1 MRNSVFNAL
10 LLPVTMVI
18 TSVLVLEVQ
27 SLSSDDY
34 LLSMKPGIE
43 AHVSRYALALVE
55 TPLIK
60 DWLNPSDLSLTES
73 LLRSVLDNNRSALPD
88 AMTDV
93 VVEDSGFELEGRD
106 VTGQAELILKNRE
119 SVLIVFET
127 DDQELYYAYVKN
139 RPAFSDRQYA
149 RILRYPVF
157 SIADHFTQLDVEVS
171 IEWVSYVNPHHRTF
185 KNHG

>member
-1 MRNSVFNAL
+1 MNNPVFNAL

-18 TSVLVLEVQ
+18 TSALVLELQ

-43 AHVSRYALALVE
+43 ANVSRYALALVE
-55 TPLIK
+55 KPLIK
-60 DWLNPSDLSLTES
+60 DWFDPSDLSLTES
-73 LLRSVLDNNRSALPD
+73 LLRSVLENNRSALPD
-88 AMTDV
+88 SITDV
-93 VVEDSGFELEGRD
+93 VVKDSGFEFEGRD

-127 DDQELYYAYVKN
+127 DDKELYYAYVKN

-149 RILRYPVF
+149 RILHYPVF
-157 SIADHFTQLDVEVS
+157 SIANHFKRLDAEVS

-185 KNHG
+185 KNHE

>member
-1 MRNSVFNAL
+1 MKNYVFNAL
-10 LLPVTMVI
+10 LLPVSMVI
-18 TSVLVLEVQ
+18 TSVLVLELQ

-43 AHVSRYALALVE
+43 ANVSRYALALVE
-55 TPLIK
+55 KSLIK
-60 DWLNPSDLSLTES
+60 DWPTPSDLRLTES

-88 AMTDV
+88 SMTDV
-93 VVEDSGFELEGRD
+93 VVEDSGFEVEGRD
-106 VTGQAELILKNRE
+106 VTRRAELILKNRE
-119 SVLIVFET
+119 RILIVFET
-127 DDQELYYAYVKN
+127 DDKELYYAYIKD
-139 RPAFSDRQYA
+139 RPTFSDQQYA

-157 SIADHFTQLDVEVS
+157 SIADHFTQLDVKVS